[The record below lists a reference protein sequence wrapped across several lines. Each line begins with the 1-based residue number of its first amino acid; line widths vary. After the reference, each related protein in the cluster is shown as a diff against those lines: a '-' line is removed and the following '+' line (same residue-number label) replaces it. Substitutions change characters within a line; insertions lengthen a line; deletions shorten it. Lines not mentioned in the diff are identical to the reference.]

1 MSSGKTHNL
10 SALVGRNI
18 ARRRKILG
26 ITQDDLADRLKIT
39 PAALSR
45 IESGRTAPRFS
56 RLSDIAGCLGCPV
69 ADLFTTSDS
78 VPVSA
83 SFAHIV
89 ELVERL
95 PDDIQNDI
103 IHLTLELVHTFQRN
117 LDKCGG

>member
-1 MSSGKTHNL
+1 MASDKTNNL

-18 ARRRKILG
+18 AQRRKILG
-26 ITQDDLADRLKIT
+26 ITQDDLADRLNIT

-69 ADLFTTSDS
+69 ADLFTSSDS

-83 SFAHIV
+83 SFAYIV
-89 ELVERL
+89 ERVGEL
-95 PDDIQNDI
+95 PDDIQGDL
-103 IHLTLELVHTFQRN
+103 IHLILELVHTFKRN
-117 LDKCGG
+117 LDKYR